1 MNQYKLHKGPD
12 GVTWLSLEP
21 MIADIQK
28 NIVLVK
34 KLAQENTLIDPAQLS
49 AWDLKIM
56 GLTNC
61 LHMMQALVEES
72 NAAT

>member
-1 MNQYKLHKGPD
+1 MNQYKLVKGPD

>member
-1 MNQYKLHKGPD
+1 MNQYKLVKGP
-12 GVTWLSLEP
+12 GGITWLSLEP
-21 MIADIQK
+21 MVADLQN

-34 KLAQENTLIDPAQLS
+34 KLAQENTLVDPAQES

-61 LHMMQALVEES
+61 LHMMQALIEES
-72 NAAT
+72 HATT

>member
-1 MNQYKLHKGPD
+1 MNQYKLVKGPD

-21 MIADIQK
+21 MVADLQN

-34 KLAQENTLIDPAQLS
+34 QLAQENTLVDPAQES

-61 LHMMQALVEES
+61 LHMMQALIEES
-72 NAAT
+72 HATT

>member
-1 MNQYKLHKGPD
+1 MNQYKLVKGP
-12 GVTWLSLEP
+12 GGITWLSLEP
-21 MIADIQK
+21 MVADLQK

-34 KLAQENTLIDPAQLS
+34 QLAQENTLVDPAQES

-61 LHMMQALVEES
+61 LHMMQALIEES
-72 NAAT
+72 HAAT